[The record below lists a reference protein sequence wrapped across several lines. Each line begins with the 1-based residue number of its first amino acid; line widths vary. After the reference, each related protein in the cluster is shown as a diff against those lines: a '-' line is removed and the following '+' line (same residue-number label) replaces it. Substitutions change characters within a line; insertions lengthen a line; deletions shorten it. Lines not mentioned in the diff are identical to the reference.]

1 MCLGRLCD
9 AGHFGVIV
17 SSLRRSFQLLYF
29 CCSRTQDEK
38 IILLTT

>member
-17 SSLRRSFQLLYF
+17 SSLRRSFQLLYLL
-29 CCSRTQDEK
+29 
-38 IILLTT
+38 LLTHPG